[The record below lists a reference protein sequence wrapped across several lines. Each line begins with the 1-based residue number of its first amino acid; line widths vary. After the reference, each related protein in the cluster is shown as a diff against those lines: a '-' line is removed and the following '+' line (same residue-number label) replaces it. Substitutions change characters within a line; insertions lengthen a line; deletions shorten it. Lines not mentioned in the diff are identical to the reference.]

1 MRRSPAGFLGEF
13 ALVLML
19 ATQPAFA
26 DDFTDVI
33 DEALEAY
40 SDGDLAGARNSLDYA
55 RQLLDQKK
63 TSTLKSFF
71 PAPLPGWEVQETR
84 GDRAGAVA
92 MLGGAYA
99 GAHYTDGS
107 QEVEISLIADTPM
120 MQQLD
125 MIMSHPLLGQPGA
138 RMIRIQRQN
147 GYVTSDSKV
156 IFLVNNRY
164 LVTFEGNADEDTK
177 IAYAESFDFQG
188 LANAP

>member
-1 MRRSPAGFLGEF
+1 
-13 ALVLML
+13 ML
-19 ATQPAFA
+19 AAQPVAA

-33 DEALEAY
+33 DEALAAY
-40 SDGDLAGARNSLDYA
+40 ADGDLVAARNSLDYA

-71 PAPLPGWEVQETR
+71 PAPLPGWKVQEMS
-84 GDRAGAVA
+84 GD
-92 MLGGAYA
+92 LGGAVKMIGGVFA

-107 QEVEISLIADTPM
+107 QDVEISLIADAPM
-120 MQQLD
+120 MQQLG
-125 MIMSHPLLGQPGA
+125 MIMSHPMLGQPGA
-138 RMIRIQRQN
+138 RMIRVQRQN

-177 IAYAESFDFQG
+177 IAYAEGFDFQG
-188 LANAP
+188 LAEMP